1 MEANLGRTGKLMAV
15 GVVDVLPTDCHLI
28 KKAAS

>member
-1 MEANLGRTGKLMAV
+1 MEANLARAGELMAV

-28 KKAAS
+28 KIAAF